1 MKSNIALAALI
12 GIAFAGASI
21 SNAYAQSG
29 APGSTPPKP
38 GKVTTLPPP
47 PPPPG
52 GPDKYTAN
60 TQPPVPGSGPRS
72 VPNLGYWPSP
82 GPKPVDDIAADP
94 DTAAS
99 TCHAALGG
107 VKYLNCV
114 ASLVAICE
122 RRGGTLSGTDSSV
135 TCSTN

>member
-1 MKSNIALAALI
+1 MKSNAALAALF
-12 GIAFAGASI
+12 GVVFAGASVA
-21 SNAYAQSG
+21 SVSAQSG
-29 APGSTPPKP
+29 APGSAPPKP
-38 GKVTTLPPP
+38 NKVTSVPT

-52 GPDKYTAN
+52 GPDKFATN
-60 TQPPVPGSGPRS
+60 TQPPKPGSGPRS
-72 VPNLGYWPSP
+72 VPHLGYWPSP
-82 GPKPVDDIAADP
+82 GPKPIDEFAADP
-94 DTAAS
+94 STKPS

-122 RRGGTLSGTDSSV
+122 RRGGTLSGTSSSV